1 MRLLIVSISF
11 FFFLSFLFA
20 QKDTASLYLGA
31 LPARED
37 SLEKLLEHMRAAKDD
52 AEKEERNQIFRDYM
66 RETLKKNAAFSYP
79 FTKLK
84 SVGFIDSPDG
94 QLRIVN
100 WNVEQ
105 DDMSQKYY
113 CFLLHYDKK
122 KKTAELSELI
132 DDSYNLPPR
141 PDGILEAKNWYGALY
156 YKIIPMEKGA
166 KTMYTVLGW
175 DGNNSASTIKL
186 IDVLYF
192 AGSTPKLGSPVFKL
206 NSTTAKRIFFEHSK
220 KVSISVK
227 YEPEYDR
234 IIYDHLS
241 PETPALAGFYSFYV
255 PDLSYDALYF
265 KDNKWILKEDVIGVN
280 KSDGEKKEV
289 YVKNERSGKI
299 EKVEIKD
306 KWESPEDASAPAG
319 GSEHKAVLP
328 DSEVK
333 EEEKKKEE
341 LEKKVDKK
349 DKRDPNS
356 LNTTVGP
363 GRSGRKHR
371 NN

>member
-1 MRLLIVSISF
+1 MKGFLIFVALLGMTFSSITFSQETTLIEQREDTLSMLLTSLRSF
-11 FFFLSFLFA
+11 
-20 QKDTASLYLGA
+20 QKDKQKDSANSIFKAYLRKTLD
-31 LPARED
+31 LPE
-37 SLEKLLEHMRAAKDD
+37 
-52 AEKEERNQIFRDYM
+52 
-66 RETLKKNAAFSYP
+66 AFSYS
-79 FTKLK
+79 FSKLNT
-84 SVGFIDSPDG
+84 VGFVDSPDG
-94 QLRIVN
+94 EVRIVN
-100 WNVEQ
+100 WNIEQ
-105 DDMSQKYY
+105 QDQTQKYH
-113 CFLLHYDKK
+113 CFVL
-122 KKTAELSELI
+122 KKTKSGISVSELI
-132 DDSYNLPPR
+132 ENPETSPR
-141 PDGILEAKNWYGALY
+141 PDGILEAGNWYGALY
-156 YKIIPMEKGA
+156 YKIIPKEKGS
-166 KTMYTVLGW
+166 KKMYVVLGW

-206 NSTTAKRIFFEHSK
+206 NGTTAKRIFFEHSK

-289 YVKNERSGKI
+289 YIKNERSGKI

-356 LNTTVGP
+356 LNTTVGS